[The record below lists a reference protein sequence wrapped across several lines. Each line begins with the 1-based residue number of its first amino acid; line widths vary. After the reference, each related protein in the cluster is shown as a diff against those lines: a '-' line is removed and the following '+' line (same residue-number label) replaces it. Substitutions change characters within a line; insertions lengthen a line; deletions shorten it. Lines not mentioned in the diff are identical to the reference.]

1 MAKLEDLSPDS
12 WVVRLGYIDS
22 SNFELY
28 IISFYWTLT
37 TVTTVGYGD
46 ISPISPVAK
55 FMSIVI
61 SMTSILCLTI
71 FVSSVLSYKDE

>member
-1 MAKLEDLSPDS
+1 MAKIEDFSPDS

-22 SNFELY
+22 SNLELY

-46 ISPISPVAK
+46 ITCGACKSQYLDWYEADEK
-55 FMSIVI
+55 RRRMMS
-61 SMTSILCLTI
+61 
-71 FVSSVLSYKDE
+71 K